1 MPTSSFKPS
10 FCTAVKTIVGEKLIT
25 FCSLFRCRYAH
36 TCIFVNAHF
45 VVTVGNIIPDQF
57 YFKSFF
63 RNNRLQC
70 SLNQFRKDAMA
81 SSAAHSHTFSLSH
94 THTCTPLKEN
104 TIIILWPLYP
114 KHSQSSY
121 VNGKRNVWHHHL
133 NPPPTYTQTHK
144 TISVLTVSCTDSRS
158 VCFFWFHANPRERE
172 RER

>member
-1 MPTSSFKPS
+1 M
-10 FCTAVKTIVGEKLIT
+10 T

-36 TCIFVNAHF
+36 TCIFVNAYF
-45 VVTVGNIIPDQF
+45 VVTVGNIIPNQF
-57 YFKSFF
+57 HFKSF
-63 RNNRLQC
+63 LETIGC
-70 SLNQFRKDAMA
+70 SVHLIIQKR
-81 SSAAHSHTFSLSH
+81 HSHTFSLSH

-144 TISVLTVSCTDSRS
+144 TISVLTVSCTDGRS